1 MRIDAWSRGN
11 GCWERRVVAAGNGRL
26 AWEYLRLDP
35 EYWEAWASHAAAP
48 AYENAPC
55 RVRVQDVADR
65 AASRFSLLAWQD
77 PYAAFETATP
87 FWSHVPM
94 LDGEL
99 VPGGTVPVV
108 PLLAGAGARLEGLW
122 LLDGAVVLKVERGD
136 VTLPVRIAGAGRH
149 AQSSESS

>member
-1 MRIDAWSRGN
+1 M
-11 GCWERRVVAAGNGRL
+11 AAGNGGL

-48 AYENAPC
+48 VYEDAPC
-55 RVRVQDVADR
+55 RLRVQDGTDR

-77 PYAAFETATP
+77 PYAASGTATP

-99 VPGGTVPVV
+99 VPRGTVPVV
-108 PLLAGAGARLEGLW
+108 PLLAGAGARLEGLR

-136 VTLPVRIAGAGRH
+136 ATVQVRTVGAGKH